1 MQKIHFVG
9 IKGSGISALAQVFA
23 RMGCEVTGSDTDAV
37 FFTDELLHQAGITQI
52 TGPSVENV
60 QHADIVCHSPAYGD
74 DHIEIQKAKELGIE
88 VLTYPQMLGR
98 LMEGHNEAAIT
109 VSGTHGKTTTT
120 SMIAN
125 MLLQAKHDPLAII
138 GSKNYNIGSN
148 ARFGHGFMVAEACEY
163 RRSFLNYNPKI
174 AIVNNIDFDHPDY
187 FSGIDDVFEAF
198 QTFVDKVPS
207 DGVLITWGDQEL
219 CRKLSSKG
227 KVLYFGLNDTNDIW
241 ATDVAEHRGLL
252 SFNVWERDRLLGR
265 LEVRAIGEHNVLNVL
280 AVITLSRIL
289 QIPFAAVQASF
300 AEFGGVYRRF
310 DYLGQVEQLAIY
322 DDYAHHPS
330 EIEATL
336 RAVQRSF
343 PEDHL
348 LTVFQ
353 PHTISRTMAFLDEF
367 ADALTLSDEVMLVK
381 VYQSAREKSDRAEEL
396 TNLLAEK
403 IAERGKTVHL
413 VNTLEEGTE
422 WILQQRAGST
432 GLVLTMGA
440 GDIRG
445 IGERLISVHA

>member
-9 IKGSGISALAQVFA
+9 IKGSGISALAQVYA
-23 RMGCEVTGSDTDAV
+23 RMGYEVTGSDSDAV
-37 FFTDELLHQAGITQI
+37 FFTDELLRQAGITQI
-52 TGPSVENV
+52 TGPSVKNV
-60 QHADIVCHSPAYGD
+60 LHADLVCHSPAYGD
-74 DHIEIQKAKELGIE
+74 DHIEIKAAKDRGTP

-98 LMEGHNEAAIT
+98 LMENRKTIT

-120 SMIAN
+120 SMISN
-125 MLLQAKHDPLAII
+125 MLLKAMHDPLVII

-148 ARFGHGFMVAEACEY
+148 ARFGNGYLVAEACEY
-163 RRSFLNYNPKI
+163 RRSFLNYSPFV

-187 FSGIDDVFEAF
+187 FKGIDDVFDAF
-198 QTFVDKVPS
+198 QTFVNKVPE
-207 DGVLITWGDQEL
+207 DGALITWGDQEL
-219 CRKLSSKG
+219 CRKLVTKA
-227 KVLYFGLNDTNDIW
+227 KVLYFGLNDTNDIY
-241 ATDVAEHRGLL
+241 ATDVSEHRGMLT
-252 SFNVWERDRLLGR
+252 FTAWERGEQLGR
-265 LEVRAIGEHNVLNVL
+265 IELRAIGEHNVLNVL
-280 AVITLSRIL
+280 AAIALSRL
-289 QIPFAAVQASF
+289 LKIPFDTVQSSF

-310 DYLGQVEQLAIY
+310 DYLGEVGKLEVY

-336 RAVQRSF
+336 KAVKRSF
-343 PEDHL
+343 PNDRL

-353 PHTISRTMAFLDEF
+353 PHTISRTMAFLDDF

-381 VYQSAREKSDRAEEL
+381 IYQSAREAGDRAEEL

-403 IAERGKTVHL
+403 IAERGKTVH
-413 VNTLEEGTE
+413 VVGTLQEGAE
-422 WILQQRAGST
+422 WIQKNRADQA

-445 IGERLISVHA
+445 VGEQLISVHA